1 MKKIKTAIAASLLL
15 VGINEITKESTAAST
30 LENATDIAVQQPSIV
45 VGYVGNGFTDV
56 SPSDSSNAAIYW
68 AQQTGLISGYTDGS
82 FRPNNSVTERQFA
95 KILVNYF
102 KLNST
107 SNLSN
112 SSISETALHYNIL
125 AEYGIPLNGYNSV
138 QLQNMAVKRG
148 VVAQAIA
155 YLANGSNNVEESI
168 QYLLQNNITTGQNQA
183 YQNIDLHQYF
193 GSENSLTRKQL
204 VTFFYRMNNAN
215 IVNISAVALDTYKA
229 NTPSQGAV
237 SNPTTTTTQPVVS
250 KPTTTTTTSNQLISR
265 DKAIAIAQQKFSGTV
280 TKIELD
286 YDYGMPV
293 YEIEIRN
300 GYNECD
306 IDINA
311 TTGAILKFQ
320 PEYKNVSTQ
329 TTVSK
334 PTTTTTTTSN
344 QLISRD
350 KAISIAK
357 QRASGTVIKAEL
369 DYDDGMAV
377 YEIEIRNG
385 YMEYD
390 IKINART
397 GAILKFESDYDD

>member
-15 VGINEITKESTAAST
+15 VGINEITKASAAST
-30 LENATDIAVQQPSIV
+30 VEKATEIAVQQPSIV
-45 VGYVGNGFTDV
+45 VDYVGNGFTDV
-56 SPSDSSNAAIYW
+56 DSSDSSNAAIYW
-68 AQQTGLISGYTDGS
+68 AKQTGLISGYTDGS

-125 AEYGIPLNGYNSV
+125 AEYGIPLNGYNSI

-193 GSENSLTRKQL
+193 GSENTLTRKQL

-229 NTPSQGAV
+229 NTPSQGTV
-237 SNPTTTTTQPVVS
+237 SNP
-250 KPTTTTTTSNQLISR
+250 TTTTTSNQLISR
-265 DKAIAIAQQKFSGTV
+265 DKAIAIAQQKFPGTV

-320 PEYKNVSTQ
+320 PEYKYVSTQ
-329 TTVSK
+329 TTVSN
-334 PTTTTTTTSN
+334 PTTTTTSN

-350 KAISIAK
+350 KAITIAK
-357 QRASGTVIKAEL
+357 QRVSGTVTKVEL
-369 DYDDGMAV
+369 DYDDGIAI

-385 YMEYD
+385 YIEYN
-390 IKINART
+390 IEINART

>member
-15 VGINEITKESTAAST
+15 VGINEITKASAAST
-30 LENATDIAVQQPSIV
+30 VEKATEIAAQQPGIV

-56 SPSDSSNAAIYW
+56 DSSDSSNAAIYW
-68 AQQTGLISGYTDGS
+68 AKQTGLISGYTDGS

-125 AEYGIPLNGYNSV
+125 AEYGIPLNGYNSI

-193 GSENSLTRKQL
+193 GSENALTRKQL

-229 NTPSQGAV
+229 NTPSQGVV
-237 SNPTTTTTQPVVS
+237 SNP
-250 KPTTTTTTSNQLISR
+250 TTTTTSNQLISR
-265 DKAIAIAQQKFSGTV
+265 DKAIAIAQQKFPGTV

-320 PEYKNVSTQ
+320 PEYKYVSTQ
-329 TTVSK
+329 TTVSN
-334 PTTTTTTTSN
+334 PTTTTTSN

-350 KAISIAK
+350 KAIAIAK
-357 QRASGTVIKAEL
+357 QRVSGTVTKVEL
-369 DYDDGMAV
+369 DYDDGIAI

-385 YMEYD
+385 YMEYN
-390 IKINART
+390 IEINART
-397 GAILKFESDYDD
+397 GSILKLESDYDN

>member
-15 VGINEITKESTAAST
+15 VGINEITKASAAST
-30 LENATDIAVQQPSIV
+30 VEKATEIAAQQPSIL

-56 SPSDSSNAAIYW
+56 DSSDSSNAAIYW
-68 AQQTGLISGYTDGS
+68 AKQTGLISGYTDGS

-125 AEYGIPLNGYNSV
+125 AEYGIPLNGYNSI
-138 QLQNMAVKRG
+138 QLQNRAVKRG

-193 GSENSLTRKQL
+193 GSENTLTRKQL

-237 SNPTTTTTQPVVS
+237 SNS
-250 KPTTTTTTSNQLISR
+250 TTTTSNQLISR
-265 DKAIAIAQQKFSGTV
+265 DKAIAIAKQRVSGTV
-280 TKIELD
+280 TKVELD
-286 YDYGMPV
+286 YDNGIAI

-300 GYNECD
+300 GYR
-306 IDINA
+306 
-311 TTGAILKFQ
+311 
-320 PEYKNVSTQ
+320 EYN
-329 TTVSK
+329 
-334 PTTTTTTTSN
+334 
-344 QLISRD
+344 
-350 KAISIAK
+350 
-357 QRASGTVIKAEL
+357 
-369 DYDDGMAV
+369 
-377 YEIEIRNG
+377 IE
-385 YMEYD
+385 
-390 IKINART
+390 INART
-397 GAILKFESDYDD
+397 GSILKFESDYDD

>member
-15 VGINEITKESTAAST
+15 VGINEITKASAAST
-30 LENATDIAVQQPSIV
+30 VEKATEIAVQQPGIV

-56 SPSDSSNAAIYW
+56 DSSDSSNAAIYW
-68 AQQTGLISGYTDGS
+68 AKQTGLISGYTDGS

-102 KLNST
+102 KLNNT

-125 AEYGIPLNGYNSV
+125 AEYGIPLNGYNSI
-138 QLQNMAVKRG
+138 QLQNMAAKRG

-215 IVNISAVALDTYKA
+215 IVNVSAVALDTYKA

-237 SNPTTTTTQPVVS
+237 SNPTTI
-250 KPTTTTTTSNQLISR
+250 TTSNQLISR
-265 DKAIAIAQQKFSGTV
+265 DKAIAIAKQRVSGTV
-280 TKIELD
+280 TK
-286 YDYGMPV
+286 V
-293 YEIEIRN
+293 
-300 GYNECD
+300 
-306 IDINA
+306 
-311 TTGAILKFQ
+311 
-320 PEYKNVSTQ
+320 
-329 TTVSK
+329 
-334 PTTTTTTTSN
+334 
-344 QLISRD
+344 
-350 KAISIAK
+350 
-357 QRASGTVIKAEL
+357 EL
-369 DYDDGMAV
+369 DYDDGIAI

-385 YMEYD
+385 YMEYN
-390 IKINART
+390 IEINART